1 MGTHGIR
8 SKFGTKR
15 FKKVTRAIEDGFESK
30 HFEAVASG
38 TVKLAAVAAAQDAA
52 TLFLAAA
59 EAFKIAK
66 EAEWREKPENVTSQA
81 YRKAREVR
89 KFRISRARVAD
100 VKDSLKRTLDEYTS
114 SQSGGS

>member
-15 FKKVTRAIEDGFESK
+15 FKKVTRTIEDGFESK
-30 HFEAVASG
+30 HFEVVGSG
-38 TVKLAAVAAAQDAA
+38 TAKLAAVAAAQDAA

-66 EAEWREKPENVTSQA
+66 KADWRKRPENVTSQA
-81 YRKAREVR
+81 YRQAREVR
-89 KFRISRARVAD
+89 KFRISKARVVD

-114 SQSGGS
+114 SRSGGS